1 MIEEKGLET
10 RQDAGEYLLDI
21 PLWTRKK
28 NTLKQVGKL
37 LEALGSPDRGLQMIH
52 VAGTNGKGSVCADLT
67 AVLVQA
73 GYRTGTFISPHLEDI
88 RERILLDGEMVSRE
102 GFQDAFDRVLAVVRE
117 KADQGFCHPTFFEFL
132 FLMAMVVFDREQ
144 VDYVVL
150 ETGLG
155 GRLDTTNVIA
165 GPAAC
170 VITSISLD
178 HTRYLGNTIREIA
191 GEKAGIIKPGVPVIY
206 DDYLPEASAV
216 IRDRLSALG
225 CPGYPVQEETLARD
239 RSLGAVLD
247 KVFFGAPYQRI
258 NAALALRTLQVL
270 KIPRVT
276 EELCRKALGGV
287 LWPGRMEEAAP
298 GIWLDGA
305 HNPGGIRAFVRAVR
319 KREGDR
325 PVDLLF
331 AAVSDKDY
339 GDMIRTL
346 CDGLVLGQVTV
357 ARLEGERAAEQ
368 GELAEAFCRAG
379 CRQVTQWGTVQ
390 EALAQAVKA
399 GREHRSLYVAG
410 SLYLVGEI
418 RKLLPACGQLR
429 RCADGADRQCW
440 RN

>member
-247 KVFFGAPYQRI
+247 KVFFGAPYQRSM
-258 NAALALRTLQVL
+258 LPWLCGRCRCLRS
-270 KIPRVT
+270 
-276 EELCRKALGGV
+276 
-287 LWPGRMEEAAP
+287 PGSQKTFAGKPWE
-298 GIWLDGA
+298 GSCG
-305 HNPGGIRAFVRAVR
+305 RAGWR
-319 KREGDR
+319 KRL
-325 PVDLLF
+325 PVSGWT
-331 AAVSDKDY
+331 APT
-339 GDMIRTL
+339 IREESGPL
-346 CDGLVLGQVTV
+346 SGRSENG
-357 ARLEGERAAEQ
+357 R
-368 GELAEAFCRAG
+368 
-379 CRQVTQWGTVQ
+379 GTV
-390 EALAQAVKA
+390 
-399 GREHRSLYVAG
+399 RWTFC
-410 SLYLVGEI
+410 
-418 RKLLPACGQLR
+418 LPPCRTRITGT
-429 RCADGADRQCW
+429 
-440 RN
+440 